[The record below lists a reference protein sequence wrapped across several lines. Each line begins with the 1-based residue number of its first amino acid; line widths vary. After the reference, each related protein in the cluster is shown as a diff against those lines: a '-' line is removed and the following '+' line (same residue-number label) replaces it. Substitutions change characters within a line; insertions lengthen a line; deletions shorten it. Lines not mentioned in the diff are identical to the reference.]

1 MEEYLEKERKLYA
14 MSTDERDAQLFNF
27 AKTRIKEIERWVS
40 ICFKAE
46 KQIDQQRVTKL
57 DNEAAA
63 KSIPE
68 VQKELLDGRYKI
80 KLRDELPYQQKIV
93 KMAQEPVAFQLYKKR
108 HFYALGSKGDGARQP
123 RVKGDFKNDLLKIAN
138 ARIIHKHKFR

>member
-1 MEEYLEKERKLYA
+1 

-27 AKTRIKEIERWVS
+27 AKTRIKEIENWVS

-63 KSIPE
+63 KSVPE

-80 KLRDELPYQQKIV
+80 KLRDELPYRQKIV

-108 HFYALGSKGDGARQP
+108 HFYNLASKEGQ
-123 RVKGDFKNDLLKIAN
+123 
-138 ARIIHKHKFR
+138 